1 MTSVFLTKMKG
12 KIPTMKVMVKEM
24 ARAASAESLPSAM
37 ETITERNIKSA
48 LTSSAR
54 PMFLLITFQFIC
66 VSP

>member
-12 KIPTMKVMVKEM
+12 KIPTMKVMVKEI
-24 ARAASAESLPSAM
+24 ARAARAESLPSATD
-37 ETITERNIKSA
+37 TITERNMNSA
-48 LTSSAR
+48 LTRSAR